1 MTWKWVWNF
10 KTAVVYWIVMFV
22 AFGPFMHLIHSNQ
35 YVGSII
41 FADNP
46 FAYFIINGLE
56 VATLAVGLIF
66 MVDSF
71 AKRRN
76 AEKSI

>member
-1 MTWKWVWNF
+1 MRWKWIWDV
-10 KTAVVYWIVMFV
+10 KAAEVYLIVKFV
-22 AFGPFMHLIHSNQ
+22 AFGPFMLLIHSNQ
-35 YVGSII
+35 NVGSII